1 AIRTQLNDV
10 KNLTQLLQVVR
21 EKCLNSF
28 QNQSYPFD
36 KVIEQINPDR
46 SFGNNPIFSTMFSY
60 QKDILQQHDAYK
72 LQLLPNK
79 QDISKFDIS
88 LAVEE

>member
-1 AIRTQLNDV
+1 
-10 KNLTQLLQVVR
+10 
-21 EKCLNSF
+21 
-28 QNQSYPFD
+28 
-36 KVIEQINPDR
+36 
-46 SFGNNPIFSTMFSY
+46 MFSY

-88 LAVEE
+88 LAVEEGLDYLGISFEYDLYPFQGKVN